1 MLAIYRVIDLTGVFI
16 NGILGGTIAR
26 RRRFDAIG
34 FGILAILSGL
44 GGGLVR
50 DTFLQKGLPA
60 ALAEPIYL
68 GVAIAGAGVAMLVT
82 LERRLWEQV
91 LRIGDGIVLGVW
103 AVTGTIKALSLGLT
117 WPSALLLGMIT
128 AVGGGMIR
136 DVTIGVVP
144 AVFGGNTLYATCAL
158 LGSGMMIAF
167 HSIGLDSI
175 GMVVSA
181 AAASLL
187 SIVAYYRGWALPS
200 NPDWAPVTMT
210 AGQLRRIMA
219 NAQRSAIKSESAG
232 RGSRKGESTKLPR
245 WRRKAERRMTDADR
259 AVLEGIGV
267 DATFGDYTPDDG
279 KNGRH
284 VDSGDSDSGGSAE
297 AAEVKGSRSRRV
309 DDSTSSHSA
318 DSVEPS
324 ARHSEKR
331 STERSTG
338 PSSGPSAECSTGP
351 SSGPSSE
358 RSAGPSTIPSE
369 ERFDGHL
376 SSRVSG
382 RVSQDPSGSPSDRS
396 AGADNSYT
404 DNTGIDERKLGEG
417 NDKEV
422 SATSNNGSDGKPT
435 IDPTVRQRAD
445 QSQTDQSQKDSD
457 HDPH

>member
-232 RGSRKGESTKLPR
+232 PGLRKGESTKLPR

-267 DATFGDYTPDDG
+267 DATFGDYIADDG
-279 KNGRH
+279 ENGGY
-284 VDSGDSDSGGSAE
+284 VDSGGSSGGSIE
-297 AAEVKGSRSRRV
+297 AAEAHCSHSCRV
-309 DDSTSSHSA
+309 GDSTSSHS
-318 DSVEPS
+318 
-324 ARHSEKR
+324 
-331 STERSTG
+331 G
-338 PSSGPSAECSTGP
+338 SSDEYVG
-351 SSGPSSE
+351 
-358 RSAGPSTIPSE
+358 
-369 ERFDGHL
+369 ERFDGR
-376 SSRVSG
+376 SSNR
-382 RVSQDPSGSPSDRS
+382 PSNRS
-396 AGADNSYT
+396 AGADNT
-404 DNTGIDERKLGEG
+404 VADERKLDEE
-417 NDKEV
+417 NDEEV
-422 SATSNNGSDGKPT
+422 SAASTSDSDEMP
-435 IDPTVRQRAD
+435 IVDPTVGPRAD
-445 QSQTDQSQKDSD
+445 LSQADQSQKDSD
-457 HDPH
+457 HDPR